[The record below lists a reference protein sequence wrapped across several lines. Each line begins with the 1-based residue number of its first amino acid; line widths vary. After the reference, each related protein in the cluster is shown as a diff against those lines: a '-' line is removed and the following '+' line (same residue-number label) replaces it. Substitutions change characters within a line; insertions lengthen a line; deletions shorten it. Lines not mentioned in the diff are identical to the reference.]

1 MAQKDRLRL
10 NRYGT
15 AINTT
20 SSKQELQLG
29 DEARFFPSD
38 AALASWSAQ
47 AAQGQAVIVYE

>member
-15 AINTT
+15 VINTT

-29 DEARFFPSD
+29 DALLD
-38 AALASWSAQ
+38 ATERIIEQLVVTSTYMFTAHPP
-47 AAQGQAVIVYE
+47 